1 MKSIKIYSG
10 YYLIVFLLLTFL
22 SSCKNNE
29 TEVDCSGTFESTEI
43 LVSSETAG
51 RIVQLNIEDGQ
62 DVKTGE
68 VLGLIDTVQLYLK
81 KVQLQSSIKALQ
93 NRRPDLDSQL
103 AGLRQQ
109 IETAKRE
116 KIRFENLIKAN
127 AANQKQLDD
136 INAQIQLL
144 EKQLNAQQTLLK
156 NNNEGISNESS
167 AMVLQIEQL
176 DDQLKKSYI
185 TSPIDGTILVKYSEI
200 GELAMPG
207 KALFKLADLKR
218 MYLKA
223 YVTTDQLSGIKI
235 GQEVEVVSEFGESDI
250 KKYKGKISSISSKS
264 EFTPKTVQT
273 RDERANLV
281 YAIKVLVENDGFLK
295 IGMYGGVN
303 FK

>member
-1 MKSIKIYSG
+1 MKSIKVYSG
-10 YYLIVFLLLTFL
+10 YYLIVFLLMTFF

-51 RIVQLNIEDGQ
+51 KIVQLNIEEGQ
-62 DVKTGE
+62 DIKAGE

-116 KIRFENLIKAN
+116 KNRFENLIKAN

-167 AMVLQIEQL
+167 AMVLQMEQL
-176 DDQLKKSYI
+176 EDQLKKSYI
-185 TSPIDGTILVKYSEI
+185 TSPIDGTILVKYAEP
-200 GELAMPG
+200 GELAVPG
-207 KALFKLADLKR
+207 KSLFKMADLKR

-223 YVTTDQLSGIKI
+223 YVTTDQLSKIKI
-235 GQEVEVVSEFGESDI
+235 GQEVDVVSEFGENDI
-250 KKYKGKISSISSKS
+250 KKYKGRISWISSKS